1 MNFSQRLM
9 RPKIHVIAGL
19 TVREEPAI
27 QCVYDAP
34 SGLRVPLK
42 RPRNDRLSLVAN
54 QAFYLFSRFVF
65 SMKACHDGR

>member
-1 MNFSQRLM
+1 M

-27 QCVYDAP
+27 QGVFDAL

-42 RPRNDRLSLVAN
+42 RPRNDRLRLVAN
-54 QAFYLFSRFVF
+54 QE
-65 SMKACHDGR
+65 KD

>member
-1 MNFSQRLM
+1 M

-27 QCVYDAP
+27 QGVFDAP

-42 RPRNDRLSLVAN
+42 RPRNDRLRLVAN
-54 QAFYLFSRFVF
+54 QEYF
-65 SMKACHDGR
+65 